1 MAYNQIIETT
11 NQKET
16 DMNLEPLMQRIVEL
30 ADEVP
35 CRIAYLKDVTGA
47 SEVAIRRALLVLVRR
62 GRLKKRVIELYEA
75 APAAE

>member
-1 MAYNQIIETT
+1 M
-11 NQKET
+11 K
-16 DMNLEPLMQRIVEL
+16 LEPLMQRIVEL

-47 SEVAIRRALLVLVRR
+47 SEVAIRRALIVLVRR

>member
-30 ADEVP
+30 ADEAP

-47 SEVAIRRALLVLVRR
+47 SEVAIRRALLTLTRR
-62 GRLKKRVIELYEA
+62 GELRSTTVTFYTKRN
-75 APAAE
+75 